1 MNNAKFRKILS
12 LVTAS
17 TLISSMVFSSCSILP
32 AESTTEE
39 TVATSETTVVTTETT
54 EATTTTTETTEAT
67 TTTTEETSATTTETT
82 AVFPANDELN
92 NLKNV
97 NGNVYINEDAQYS
110 AVVNELLKQTDKGTI
125 NGSLIVATD
134 TDVIFASGTGLKGID
149 DKEVT
154 PYTVYEAGSIS
165 KSFAAVCVMKL
176 VEDGKLTLN
185 TTLGEIFP
193 EYKNCKRFDKN
204 SKITVSDLLNMRS
217 GIPDD
222 PVKFFGVDLAL
233 SYVQDENR
241 TPEES
246 QRDFYKKVEGK
257 TYMECLFSCELGFDP
272 GTQYEFAD
280 NNYYILAL
288 IVEAKADMPYED
300 YVYQTILKPCAM
312 SSTTSMAY
320 GDVTAALPKDTFYN
334 PCEGSMGAKDIH
346 STVVDILN
354 FDRALFGGK
363 ILKSDTSKVLLTPT
377 DNYAG
382 GWTVESTGLY
392 HCEGDTFAFHG
403 HNYVFEQNGKRYY
416 VIMFTAVGDK
426 SPENVWKSIS
436 PLLGK

>member
-1 MNNAKFRKILS
+1 MNNAKFRKVLS

-17 TLISSMVFSSCSILP
+17 TLISAMVLSSCTFIQTETA
-32 AESTTEE
+32 AEETTAASETTTETTE
-39 TVATSETTVVTTETT
+39 TTVATTTSETT
-54 EATTTTTETTEAT
+54 EATTTA
-67 TTTTEETSATTTETT
+67 TEETSATTSETT
-82 AVFPANDELN
+82 AALPQNDEISK
-92 NLKNV
+92 LKNV
-97 NGNVYINEDAQYS
+97 NGNVWINEDAQYS
-110 AVVNELLKQTDKGTI
+110 AVVNELLKQTDKGAI
-125 NGSLIVATD
+125 SGSLIVATD
-134 TDVIFASGTGLKGID
+134 TDVIFASGTGLKDING
-149 DKEVT
+149 KEVT
-154 PYTVYEAGSIS
+154 PYTTYEAGSIS
-165 KSFAAVCVMKL
+165 KSFAAVCIMKL

-204 SKITVSDLLNMRS
+204 SKITVSDLLYMRS

-280 NNYYILAL
+280 ANYYILAL
-288 IVEAKADMPYED
+288 IVEDVAGMPYED
-300 YVYQTILKPCAM
+300 YVNKVILAPCAM
-312 SSTTSMAY
+312 TSSSSMAY
-320 GDVTAALPKDTFYN
+320 GDITAALPKDTFYN
-334 PCEGSMGAKDIH
+334 PFEGSMGAKDIH
-346 STVVDILN
+346 STVTDILN

-363 ILKSDTSKVLLTPT
+363 LLKSDTSKVLLTPADT
-377 DNYAG
+377 YAG
-382 GWTVESTGLY
+382 GWTVETNGLY
-392 HCEGDTFAFHG
+392 HCESDTFAFHG

-416 VIMFTAVGDK
+416 VIMFTALGDK